1 MQKLILPSI
10 LALGFLII
18 GFSSFQDAYAVLDCS
33 SAALEANTLYIGTA
47 GGELFKLNG
56 VTGENCL
63 IGEIKRDTS
72 GAENPP
78 TAPGDQPNIVC
89 KDIAIDHPTG
99 TLYCLDGGF
108 FLRTIGR
115 TVDGT
120 GFIDSDLVGTLV
132 DITASENFNNAN
144 ALEIDSQGR
153 AYLAGAGNQASKF
166 YTLDLTNAEA
176 TLRIDF
182 DPSADNIF
190 VSSGDLARDESTTNH
205 MYQTIE
211 CLGLIGIV
219 GHECGDSDNDRL
231 YRILLNTPGCVG
243 PCADTLVP
251 LEELVR
257 GSVFA
262 LDIAQPTQNLC
273 YLNVDGWLFETDRDG
288 NAIGSPKNVAT
299 GVDFSG
305 TANSLLLGFGA
316 SGNNIGGTIIMINT
330 MALLIAA
337 GQSNPTWLI
346 LLAISGVAVV
356 AYQFKDKIKSKNKKI
371 NE

>member
-1 MQKLILPSI
+1 VQKLILPSI

-72 GAENPP
+72 GLEAPA
-78 TAPGDQPNIVC
+78 TAPAMQPNIIC

-115 TVDGT
+115 TVDGS

-132 DITASENFNNAN
+132 DITASANFNNAN

-166 YTLDLTNAEA
+166 YNLDLTNAEA

-182 DPSADNIF
+182 DPSSDNIF
-190 VSSGDLARDESTTNH
+190 VSSGDLARDEQTPNH
-205 MYQTIE
+205 LYQTIE
-211 CLGLIGIV
+211 CLGLV
-219 GHECGDSDNDRL
+219 GEADACDDSANDRL

-257 GSVFA
+257 GEVFA
-262 LDIAQPTQNLC
+262 LDIAQPTGNLC
-273 YLNVDGWLFETDRDG
+273 YLNVDGWLFETDTDG
-288 NAIGSPKNVAT
+288 NAIGSPRNVAT
-299 GVDFSG
+299 GEDFSG

-337 GQSNPTWLI
+337 GQTNPTWLI

-356 AYQFKDKIKSKNKKI
+356 AYQFKDKIKSKNKRI